1 MSTTEPDHA
10 VSDAAAT
17 NDEPVP
23 NRALLPLLVVFAS
36 LALATVWLVV
46 LPALNTPKPGTPA
59 RPCASFIVSKSGSA
73 RCVDAPVSAT
83 QDPGAQSPA
92 AYP

>member
-1 MSTTEPDHA
+1 MSTTEPDYA
-10 VSDAAAT
+10 APDVAAT
-17 NDEPVP
+17 HDEPGP
-23 NRALLPLLVVFAS
+23 NRALLPLLVVFVG

-46 LPALNTPKPGTPA
+46 LPALHTPKAKSPA

-73 RCVDAPVSAT
+73 RCVDAPVSAA
-83 QDPGAQSPA
+83 QDSGAQPPA

>member
-1 MSTTEPDHA
+1 MSTTEPDYA
-10 VSDAAAT
+10 VPDVAAT
-17 NDEPVP
+17 QDEPGT
-23 NRALLPLLVVFAS
+23 NRAVLPLLGVFVA

-46 LPALNTPKPGTPA
+46 LPALHTPKAKAPA

-73 RCVDAPVSAT
+73 RCVDAPVSAA
-83 QDPGAQSPA
+83 QDPGAQPPA

>member
-1 MSTTEPDHA
+1 MSTTEPDYA
-10 VSDAAAT
+10 VADAAAT
-17 NDEPVP
+17 NDEQGP
-23 NRALLPLLVVFAS
+23 NRALLPLLVVFVG

-46 LPALNTPKPGTPA
+46 LPALHTPKPKAPA

-73 RCVDAPVSAT
+73 RCVDAPVAAT
-83 QDPGAQSPA
+83 QDPGAQPPA